1 MAEHKKNWKTKA
13 PPADLVAF
21 LAKAEASKKRPSARV
36 AALKATE
43 SLDAVDAEEESEEDS
58 DGGGSEEGDEDKNAA
73 EEGGKKKQ
81 PSQKKP
87 RAATVAEGHVDE
99 ELLRKEA
106 AGKVW
111 EKHHSSAVGLLT
123 EATLSKRAR
132 EVSEEGEEEEGA
144 PVRKKVV
151 YIGGKALSE
160 RPAYYGKAAE
170 ELSMED
176 ILALLESKNK
186 TPAARETPRT
196 GTASNSSALDT
207 SGGTRSSSSAVMESP
222 EKDVG
227 GALSKALRK
236 AKKLE
241 SKAAELRKKATNTAT
256 TTSTTA
262 TDDKSA
268 SADPTL
274 AKEQGKSQ
282 PKRVRDKLLPLQV
295 EIGRNLATSG
305 ENG

>member
-1 MAEHKKNWKTKA
+1 
-13 PPADLVAF
+13 
-21 LAKAEASKKRPSARV
+21 
-36 AALKATE
+36 
-43 SLDAVDAEEESEEDS
+43 
-58 DGGGSEEGDEDKNAA
+58 
-73 EEGGKKKQ
+73 
-81 PSQKKP
+81 
-87 RAATVAEGHVDE
+87 
-99 ELLRKEA
+99 
-106 AGKVW
+106 
-111 EKHHSSAVGLLT
+111 
-123 EATLSKRAR
+123 
-132 EVSEEGEEEEGA
+132 
-144 PVRKKVV
+144 
-151 YIGGKALSE
+151 
-160 RPAYYGKAAE
+160 
-170 ELSMED
+170 MED

-256 TTSTTA
+256 TTTSTTA